1 MTDLREDVKNYL
13 ARSNSDH
20 SKTKTNYVDF
30 IKNSTF
36 KSWIFPA
43 KSNVSEETNI
53 LIEDSE
59 SGDINRLFIQ
69 SEKDSCF
76 PTLSKG
82 QRIVGF
88 VGCILIGFFC
98 FTLAGFY
105 VPFLLL
111 KARKFALL
119 YSLGS
124 LFIICSFSLLW
135 GPVTHAKQLCSRERL
150 PFTSIYFGTMFT
162 TLYFALWA
170 RSTIPTAVSAICQ
183 VISLIWYTI
192 SYVPGGQTGLHFFS
206 KIFTTAVTRKV
217 NKNLPA

>member
-76 PTLSKG
+76 P
-82 QRIVGF
+82 
-88 VGCILIGFFC
+88 
-98 FTLAGFY
+98 TLAGFY

>member
-1 MTDLREDVKNYL
+1 MFSY
-13 ARSNSDH
+13 
-20 SKTKTNYVDF
+20 F
-30 IKNSTF
+30 
-36 KSWIFPA
+36 
-43 KSNVSEETNI
+43 
-53 LIEDSE
+53 
-59 SGDINRLFIQ
+59 G
-69 SEKDSCF
+69 EK
-76 PTLSKG
+76 SKG